1 MTIQLAAQI
10 RSFRKKRALTQEQLA
25 EAMGVSTGAVYKWEA
40 GLSQPEL
47 SMLLELADFFD
58 TSVDVLLGY
67 EMQDNRLQA
76 TVARLKQYRSE
87 KDRNGLNEAEKAL
100 KRYPHAFD
108 VVYGSAVLYRLFG
121 VQEQDS
127 RMLNRALALLENAR
141 RLLPQNTD
149 PRINESVLC
158 GQIAGI
164 RIGLGQTDAGVEA
177 LKQANAGGC
186 YDDQIGL
193 TLAAD
198 CQKQEEALPFL
209 QSALLV
215 HTASLI
221 RTVVGYVNVF
231 FERRD
236 YAEAQAILGWG
247 IQTFSGLKNGE
258 KTCFLDKVSGMLRV
272 CLAYALLKTGGAAE
286 ARHQLEQAAAC
297 AAQFDEAPDY
307 RADAI
312 RFQSGAEATG
322 IYDDL
327 GTTARESL
335 EKTVRAF
342 EDGAL
347 TALWQEVVQH
357 EA

>member
-1 MTIQLAAQI
+1 MTIQLAEQI

-87 KDRNGLNEAEKAL
+87 KDRNGLMEAEKAL

-108 VVYGSAVLYRLFG
+108 VVYGSAALYRLFG

-127 RMLNRALALLENAR
+127 RRLNRALTLLESAR

-164 RIGLGQTDAGVEA
+164 QIGLGQTDAGVEA

-198 CQKQEEALPFL
+198 CQKPEEALPFL

-236 YAEAQAILGWG
+236 
-247 IQTFSGLKNGE
+247 
-258 KTCFLDKVSGMLRV
+258 
-272 CLAYALLKTGGAAE
+272 
-286 ARHQLEQAAAC
+286 
-297 AAQFDEAPDY
+297 
-307 RADAI
+307 
-312 RFQSGAEATG
+312 
-322 IYDDL
+322 
-327 GTTARESL
+327 
-335 EKTVRAF
+335 
-342 EDGAL
+342 
-347 TALWQEVVQH
+347 
-357 EA
+357 